1 MKVELRHL
9 RYFVAVAEELHFR
22 RAAERLYVTQ
32 PALSRQIAQL
42 EHELGIPLFKR
53 DRRRVELTQAG
64 KVLLED
70 VRSTLVR
77 LEQSLA
83 NARWAH
89 GATDHVL
96 RVGFPPSQAN
106 VVRPL
111 LDTFRNRQPD
121 VWLEEHCLSSKAQVA
136 ALRDAALD
144 VGFFHGPVDD
154 ELLTAVPLQ
163 GPALTVALPSA
174 HRLARIDEV
183 PFGALASER
192 LILPSQRRQPDYW
205 GRVLAWCRAA
215 LVTPELVPLEESQP
229 FLPSI
234 VLPKVAAGEG
244 IWLLPTAA
252 PTVTPPGVT
261 FRPVRLPSAGVDL
274 AVVWRT
280 NAVSP
285 LVEDFVG
292 TALET
297 RRAQEEEG
305 TQVWL
310 RSDWQGAN
318 GLVGTRQGAYA
329 G

>member
-1 MKVELRHL
+1 MTVELRHL

-42 EHELGIPLFKR
+42 EHELGIQLFKR
-53 DRRRVELTQAG
+53 DRRRVELTRAG

-96 RVGFPPSQAN
+96 RVGFPPSQAA

-111 LDTFRNRQPD
+111 LDTFRSRQPD
-121 VWLEEHCLSSKAQVA
+121 IWLEEHCLSSKAQVA

-144 VGFFHGPVDD
+144 VGFVHGPVDG
-154 ELLTAVPLQ
+154 ERLTAAPLQ

-174 HRLARIDEV
+174 HRLSRIDEV

-205 GRVLAWCRAA
+205 DRVLVWCRAA

-229 FLPSI
+229 FLLSV
-234 VLPKVAAGEG
+234 VLPKVAAGDG
-244 IWLLPTAA
+244 ICLLPTAA

-261 FRPVRLPSAGVDL
+261 FRPVRLPSADVGL

-297 RRAQEEEG
+297 RRAQGEERI
-305 TQVWL
+305 QVWL
-310 RSDWQGAN
+310 HSDRQGAN
-318 GLVGTRQGAYA
+318 GQVGIRQGA
-329 G
+329 